1 MALTREMI
9 EKLAPATVER
19 KAAESGF
26 SADPFLASIQWKSAN
41 ADNYS
46 GNGTY
51 LWNDYGDLIDAQDL
65 AFGQEYD
72 VRNAEFEQ
80 YSVKVREFGDAYTI
94 NKAMARSVGP
104 TYEEG
109 QIKVKT
115 AVVKKGLAK
124 RFLFGTGTGE
134 QIKGMKVFADE
145 LDRVMDTAVEVL
157 KTGKFTKTIAEDVVK
172 YFNDCMAEMNVT
184 PDTIYCHRTLVPV
197 FETTQMFLNQSTQP
211 LEFQDVKYKQF
222 ASMKIVSLDLADFI
236 ETEEIDNGDGTTTTN
251 TYSTFYLVKWDED
264 EGVYGILP
272 PDGKILEVDLANLND
287 TSVRN
292 PKGNVACVT
301 AFVPYNKRAFI
312 KGKVL
317 TEKVT
322 E

>member
-1 MALTREMI
+1 MLTRAMVEL
-9 EKLAPATVER
+9 LAPSTVER
-19 KAAESGF
+19 KAAESTFTG
-26 SADPFLASIQWKSAN
+26 DQFLESVEWKSAN
-41 ADNYS
+41 ADNYM

-51 LWNDYGDLIDAQDL
+51 SWNDYGDLIDAQDL
-65 AFGQEYD
+65 AFGSEYE
-72 VRNAEFEQ
+72 VRNAEPVQ
-80 YSVKVREFGDAYTI
+80 STVRVREFGDAYTV
-94 NKAMARSVGP
+94 NKAMARSVGS

-115 AVVKKGLAK
+115 AVVKKAIAK
-124 RFLFGTGTGE
+124 RFLFGSGVGE
-134 QIKGMKVFADE
+134 QIKGMKVFATE
-145 LDRVMDTAVEVL
+145 LNRVMEKAVEVIN
-157 KTGKFTKTIAEDVVK
+157 TGKFTKTTAEDVVK
-172 YFNDCMAEMNVT
+172 YVNDCMADMNVT

-222 ASMKIVSLDLADFI
+222 AAMKIVPLDFAEFI
-236 ETEEIDNGDGTTTTN
+236 ETVEEDGKTN
-251 TYSTFYLVKWDED
+251 TYSTFYLVKWDEED
-264 EGVYGILP
+264 GVYGILP
-272 PDGKILEVDLANLND
+272 PDGKILEVDLADLSD

-317 TEKVT
+317 IESVT